1 MTTRIIG
8 TGSAL
13 PEAVV
18 TNDDLSKLVD
28 TSDEWISSRTGIRER
43 RLVNPDENTV
53 SLGAKAAQKALE
65 DAKVSPGEIDLILV
79 ATSSSEF
86 YFPSVACQIQG
97 ILRLDNAVAMD
108 VSAACSGFLFVL
120 NTAHAYLKSG
130 IYRRALLVGTDTLS
144 HLINWEDRSTCVLFG
159 DGAGACVV
167 EQQETGVIDFLQQT
181 DGSMGHVLT
190 CSAATFASPISESA
204 PFQSIY
210 MDGQAVLKFA
220 VKKVPAC
227 IRQLLERNCTEV
239 DDIQWYLLHQANRRI
254 IQSVAKRLGQ
264 PEEKFP
270 INLDQYGNTSAASI
284 PILVD
289 ELHKSGRLK
298 RGDKCV
304 LSGFGA
310 GLTWGAAL
318 IEW

>member
-1 MTTRIIG
+1 M
-8 TGSAL
+8 
-13 PEAVV
+13 
-18 TNDDLSKLVD
+18 
-28 TSDEWISSRTGIRER
+28 
-43 RLVNPDENTV
+43 
-53 SLGAKAAQKALE
+53 
-65 DAKVSPGEIDLILV
+65 
-79 ATSSSEF
+79 
-86 YFPSVACQIQG
+86 
-97 ILRLDNAVAMD
+97 
-108 VSAACSGFLFVL
+108 
-120 NTAHAYLKSG
+120 
-130 IYRRALLVGTDTLS
+130 
-144 HLINWEDRSTCVLFG
+144 
-159 DGAGACVV
+159 
-167 EQQETGVIDFLQQT
+167 
-181 DGSMGHVLT
+181 
-190 CSAATFASPISESA
+190 
-204 PFQSIY
+204 
-210 MDGQAVLKFA
+210 
-220 VKKVPAC
+220 
-227 IRQLLERNCTEV
+227 

>member
-43 RLVNPDENTV
+43 RLVSPDENTV

-65 DAKVSPGEIDLILV
+65 NARVSPEEIDLVLV
-79 ATSSSEF
+79 ATSTSEY

-97 ILRLDNAVAMD
+97 MLRLDNAVAMD

-167 EQQETGVIDFLQQT
+167 ERQETGVIDFLQQA
-181 DGSMGHVLT
+181 DGSMRHVLT
-190 CSAATFASPISESA
+190 CSAATCASPVSESA

-210 MDGQAVLKFA
+210 MDGQAVFKFA

-227 IRQLLERNCTEV
+227 IRQLLERNCTEAE
-239 DDIQWYLLHQANRRI
+239 DIQWYLLHQANRRI

-284 PILVD
+284 PILMD
-289 ELHKSGRLK
+289 ELHRSGRLK

-318 IEW
+318 MEW

>member
-43 RLVNPDENTV
+43 RLVNPDENTA

-65 DAKVSPGEIDLILV
+65 DAKVSPGEIDLVLV
-79 ATSSSEF
+79 ATSSSEH

-97 ILRLDNAVAMD
+97 MLQLDNAVAMD

-130 IYRRALLVGTDTLS
+130 IYRRALLVGTETLS
-144 HLINWEDRSTCVLFG
+144 HLIDWEDRSTCVLFG

-167 EQQETGVIDFLQQT
+167 ERQEIGVIDFLQQT

-190 CSAATFASPISESA
+190 CNAATFASPISESA

-210 MDGQAVLKFA
+210 MDGQAVFKFA

-227 IRQLLERNCTEV
+227 IRQLLERNGTEV
-239 DDIQWYLLHQANRRI
+239 EDIQWYLLHQANKRI

-284 PILVD
+284 PILMD
-289 ELHKSGRLK
+289 ELHRSGRLK